1 MDKYLNKIETAQ
13 TLDELD
19 EIVEI
24 AAFDDSLVNDEY
36 SEIYAEALKKA
47 QNF

>member
-1 MDKYLNKIETAQ
+1 MDKYLNKIANAQ

-24 AAFDDSLVNDEY
+24 AACDDSLLNNEY
-36 SEIYAEALKKA
+36 CDIYAEALKKA

>member
-1 MDKYLNKIETAQ
+1 MKEYLEKIRIAQ

-24 AAFDDSLVNDEY
+24 AAYDDSLVNNEY
-36 SEIYAEALKKA
+36 CEIYAEALKKA